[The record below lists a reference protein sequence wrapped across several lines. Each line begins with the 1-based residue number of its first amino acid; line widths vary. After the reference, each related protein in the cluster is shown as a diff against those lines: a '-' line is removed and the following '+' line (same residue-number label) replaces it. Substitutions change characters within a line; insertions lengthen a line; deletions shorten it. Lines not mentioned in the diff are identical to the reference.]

1 MDSGDTVTYTRNWDP
16 ADPPGATTP
25 AKQIDDRMRNLR
37 EDLYQRLITILAT
50 GAAGIDIDPL
60 ALLDKYSGKQVDRQL
75 IFPAS
80 PLLLGDAATII
91 TYDASGETRYK
102 NDATGT
108 PLTYRDFFIPIGYT
122 IKSVEC
128 WGRVSSTGGG
138 GKISMRPYA
147 ITVSTGAALALA
159 AQVDRASTAIGL
171 LVAPSIN
178 HIMTF
183 AEFLRVNLFGQ
194 HTQNVGVFCAAVAFR
209 ITVDRTDNALSY

>member
-1 MDSGDTVTYTRNWDP
+1 MTYTRNWDP

-37 EDLYQRLITILAT
+37 EDVYQRLISLLAT

-75 IFPAS
+75 IFPAG
-80 PLLLGDAATII
+80 PLLPDNATVV
-91 TYDASGETRYK
+91 TYVSTETRYSDV
-102 NDATGT
+102 NNT
-108 PLTYRDFFIPIGYT
+108 PITYRDFFIPIGYT

-138 GKISMRPYA
+138 GKISMRPYV
-147 ITVSTGAALALA
+147 ITVSTGVPTALA
-159 AQVDRASTAIGL
+159 AQVDRASTSIGL
-171 LVAPSIN
+171 LVSPAIN

-194 HTQNVGVFCAAVAFR
+194 HAAGQFCAAVAFR